1 MKQDTIIQII
11 KVLAYLLLMIAL
23 GIIGSVLSKKFIR
36 KEVQTVVYQID
47 TTKVRVLYEDT
58 WGKILFVKEEDL

>member
-47 TTKVRVLYEDT
+47 TAKVQVLYEDT